1 MKLKIEIQMD
11 NAAFEAEGQTARF
24 RNGDEPARILQR
36 LTVGWKGTDLEAG
49 ESWTLRDFNGNAV
62 GEAKVTR

>member
-11 NAAFEAEGQTARF
+11 NAAFEDGAGIEA
-24 RNGDEPARILQR
+24 ARILKALAEDFQDR
-36 LTVGWKGTDLEAG
+36 DLLPG
-49 ESWTLRDFNGNAV
+49 EMFRLRDVNGNKV